1 MHDGFVHYS
10 VEMTISKDEYNALVK
25 IKAKHSYLLE
35 AIKKLQRYKVGL
47 IDRHPSDSHLTPSM
61 VPCNGGGFISFG
73 DLANLTLS
81 EEEIFERNMV
91 SKIYNEFNRLIAEK
105 EKLLNGK

>member
-1 MHDGFVHYS
+1 MHDGFVHYPR
-10 VEMTISKDEYNALVK
+10 EMTISKDEYSALVK
-25 IKAKHSYLLE
+25 IKTKHSDLLV
-35 AIKKLQRYKVGL
+35 AIKKLQRYKIGF

-61 VPCNGGGFISFG
+61 VPCNGGGFISFN

-81 EEEIFERNMV
+81 EEEISKRNMI
-91 SKIYNEFNRLIAEK
+91 SKLDSEINRLIAER